1 MTDVLELWS
10 PKDKN
15 VFKNI
20 DFWNQTVEGTTPLS
34 VLHLNPICRTQ
45 IMLVNGGG
53 GWHSLLEAWAQP
65 HCWVLCFAPA
75 HFHFA
80 QSAYALLFL
89 FLPADSALAA
99 LSSQCVLSDNCSVFF
114 CNTHFCVSISWQCPD
129 FWSRVVFSVW
139 LGGDHFVAD
148 FSRPAITLLARKP
161 SQVQMHRNPVA
172 LKTIQL
178 RSHDETWFHWNP
190 AHLKQKMQGTYKK
203 WTQINNRIGIK
214 LIVLR
219 GISCNFFQRKGE
231 VGLSLPGVFWL

>member
-1 MTDVLELWS
+1 
-10 PKDKN
+10 
-15 VFKNI
+15 
-20 DFWNQTVEGTTPLS
+20 
-34 VLHLNPICRTQ
+34 
-45 IMLVNGGG
+45 MLVHGGG

-89 FLPADSALAA
+89 FLPPDSALAA
-99 LSSQCVLSDNCSVFF
+99 LSSQCVLFDNCSVFF
-114 CNTHFCVSISWQCPD
+114 LQHTLLCIDKLQNAQI
-129 FWSRVVFSVW
+129 FWSRVVGSVW

-148 FSRPAITLLARKP
+148 FSRPAITLLLARKP

-190 AHLKQKMQGTYKK
+190 AHLKQKMQGAYKR
-203 WTQINNRIGIK
+203 WSQINNWIGIK
-214 LIVLR
+214 LIMLR
-219 GISCNFFQRKGE
+219 GISCHFFQRKGE